1 MGATGGC
8 FSSRMMCRREC
19 LLALAALA
27 ASTPFAARSALGD
40 SLQERGAAE
49 TAALAAAQREY
60 DEAQARLQDVGS
72 RLESTQVSI
81 HETQVQ
87 LEQLGRDIEDTKS
100 GIDTTTSDL
109 EAAQAALAAFL
120 EINYKSGSTSILD
133 VLLSSAD
140 FNDFVTRAYYAR
152 AVQDSQVETINEIKD
167 LKASLER
174 QEQVLER
181 QQDEQTQLL
190 SELSEQEQSL
200 TAQRDEADAIVAGL
214 STEVQQLFAAQQA
227 ELQAAA
233 QARSQAASA
242 AQSASELG
250 LYVPGVS
257 QGSVVEDAYACLG
270 LPYVW
275 GGDDENFATHGGF
288 DCSGLT
294 QHCYALEGY
303 TIGRT
308 TWDQIDQIQAA
319 GNWVESVDQLLPG
332 DLAFPSDGH
341 VGVYIGNGQMIDA
354 PYPGM
359 YVRIDQISEFIGG
372 GSPV

>member
-1 MGATGGC
+1 MEEPKAIPGRALG
-8 FSSRMMCRREC
+8 RRE
-19 LLALAALA
+19 LLIALA
-27 ASTPFAARSALGD
+27 ASAVSAAAARIARAD
-40 SLQERGAAE
+40 SLDERGAAE

-60 DEAQARLQDVGS
+60 DEAQARLQDVGD

-81 HETQVQ
+81 HETETQ
-87 LEQLGRDIEDTKS
+87 LQQLGVDIEDTKA
-100 GIDTTTSDL
+100 GIDSTTTDL
-109 EAAQAALAAFL
+109 EAAQAALAAFIQ
-120 EINYKSGSTSILD
+120 INYKSGSTSILD

-174 QEQVLER
+174 QEKVLES
-181 QQDEQTQLL
+181 QQDEQTRLL
-190 SELSEQEQSL
+190 AELSEQEESL

-214 STEVQQLFAAQQA
+214 SVEVQQLFAAQQA

-233 QARSQAASA
+233 QARAQAASA

-275 GGDDENFATHGGF
+275 GGDDENFATKGGF
-288 DCSGLT
+288 DCSGFT

-319 GNWVESVDQLLPG
+319 GNWVEGVEQLVPG

-359 YVRIDQISEFIGG
+359 YIRIDAITSFIGG
-372 GSPV
+372 GSPI